1 VISDLV
7 LSYYGDDFTG
17 STDVMEVLT
26 WAGLPTVLF
35 LQPPS
40 KEQLSRFR
48 SARAIG
54 IAGDSR
60 SRSPEWMSQHL
71 PRAFQ
76 QLKDLG
82 APLNQYKV
90 CSTFDSS
97 PRVGSIGCALDIGLD
112 VFASAWVPVVV
123 GAPKLRRYQ
132 AFGNLFARIASE
144 TYRLDRH
151 PTMSRHPV
159 TPMNE
164 SDLRRHLAAQTPA
177 KIGLV
182 DLLTLASGAGQARIA
197 EAIASGEHAVLFDVL
212 DEASLVEVGRLI
224 WENRAAAP
232 FSVASSGLEY
242 ALVAY
247 WRSAGLLP
255 PASAPQPAA
264 PVDRLAVLSGS
275 CSPETAASIREG
287 IAKGYADIRLDA
299 RAVAAGQFDEALQQA
314 MAAAAAGRNFIL
326 YTALGPSDPNLIEGD
341 ETLRRS
347 LSENLGR
354 LFAAALEQTGIRR
367 AVVCGGDTS
376 SGVGR
381 QLDILALTAVC
392 PLAPGSPLCRAYS
405 GGPLD
410 GLEIAFKGGQVG
422 GPAFLEE
429 VRTGRID

>member
-1 VISDLV
+1 MIPKLA

-40 KEQLSRFR
+40 KEHLARFR

-60 SRSPEWMSQHL
+60 SRSPEWMSEHL
-71 PRAFQ
+71 PPVFQ
-76 QLKDLG
+76 QLEGFG
-82 APLNQYKV
+82 APINQYKV

-97 PRVGSIGCALDIGLD
+97 PLIGSIGRALDIGLD
-112 VFASAWVPVVV
+112 IFASAWAPIVV

-132 AFGNLFARIASE
+132 AFGNLFARVGSE
-144 TYRLDRH
+144 THRLDRH

-159 TPMNE
+159 TPMGE
-164 SDLRRHLAAQTPA
+164 SDLRRHLAEQTDV

-182 DLLTLASGAGQARIA
+182 DLLALASGAGQTRIA
-197 EAIASGEHAVLFDVL
+197 EAISSGNHAVLFDVL
-212 DEASLVEVGRLI
+212 DEASLIEVGRLV

-232 FSVASSGLEY
+232 FAVASSGLEY

-255 PASAPQPAA
+255 QPPAPQRAA
-264 PVDRLAVLSGS
+264 SVERLAVLSGS
-275 CSPETAASIREG
+275 CSPETAASIRYAMEN
-287 IAKGYADIRLDA
+287 GYDGVPLDA
-299 RAVAAGQFDEALQQA
+299 RAVAAGRFGEALQQA
-314 MAAAAAGRNFIL
+314 VSSAAAGRSFIL

-341 ETLRRS
+341 EGFRRS

-354 LFAAALEQTGIRR
+354 LFAAALEHSGIRR

-381 QLDILALTAVC
+381 QLNIHALTAVS

-405 GGPLD
+405 SGPLD

-422 GPAFLEE
+422 GPVFFEE
-429 VRTGRID
+429 ARRPL